1 MSTLKKYLGIVWMLI
16 APVSIYFLLTQA
28 LDKLSRPTS
37 TFNDW
42 LQWGIIILIFLPIA
56 VAFCIFGWYAW
67 KGEYSKEETGS
78 R

>member
-16 APVSIYFLLTQA
+16 APIAVYFLVSQA
-28 LDKLSRPTS
+28 ADKLSRPTS

-67 KGEYSKEETGS
+67 KGEYDTKSES
-78 R
+78 